1 MEDASVKQINAI
13 RSELNNLHH
22 KQSTI
27 FDQNDPIVKRYAED
41 LWRRLITEKK
51 IDADWVDKE
60 ARKVDIDTIAHTNV
74 REIGAECP
82 PDRTGKDML

>member
-1 MEDASVKQINAI
+1 MEDRICHRTLINVGFMEDVSVEQINAI
-13 RSELNNLHH
+13 RAELNNLHH

-51 IDADWVDKE
+51 LMP
-60 ARKVDIDTIAHTNV
+60 
-74 REIGAECP
+74 IG
-82 PDRTGKDML
+82 